1 MPVRYLKLLGV
12 VVLATPFALASIGAD
27 AKSKKNPSHA
37 QAKMT
42 DQEVRAKCIN
52 DYQRSTGS
60 TGPQTAGQVIGNNR
74 LYADCVH
81 RYGVRP

>member
-1 MPVRYLKLLGV
+1 MRCVKLMA
-12 VVLATPFALASIGAD
+12 VLVIAIPFALTSGD
-27 AKSKKNPSHA
+27 AATKSKKNPSQA

-60 TGPQTAGQVIGNNR
+60 TGPQTAQQVIGNNH

>member
-1 MPVRYLKLLGV
+1 MKHVKLV
-12 VVLATPFALASIGAD
+12 AVLALAIPFALTSVEAAT
-27 AKSKKNPSHA
+27 KSKKNPSQA

-60 TGPQTAGQVIGNNR
+60 TGPRTAQDVIGNNR

>member
-1 MPVRYLKLLGV
+1 MTYLKLIAVL
-12 VVLATPFALASIGAD
+12 VLAAPFALTSVD
-27 AKSKKNPSHA
+27 AATKSKKNPGQA

-60 TGPQTAGQVIGNNR
+60 TGPQSAQQVIGNNR

>member
-1 MPVRYLKLLGV
+1 MRYLNLLGV
-12 VVLATPFALASIGAD
+12 VLLAALFVLTAISAD
-27 AKSKKNPSHA
+27 AKSKKSPSQA

-60 TGPQTAGQVIGNNR
+60 TGPQTAQQVIGNNR

>member
-1 MPVRYLKLLGV
+1 MRYFKLIAV
-12 VVLATPFALASIGAD
+12 IALATPFALTSVEAAT
-27 AKSKKNPSHA
+27 KSKKNPSQA

-52 DYQRSTGS
+52 DYQKATGS
-60 TGPQTAGQVIGNNR
+60 TGPQTAQQVIGNNR